1 MQVGHNALG
10 SGQVVEQGAKLVD
23 ESIRTGHFFEYD
35 GWKYLEPAVQDHT
48 LHFIGLLSDGGVH
61 SRYDQLL
68 GMLQGVSNHQRHCSV
83 RIVDL

>member
-1 MQVGHNALG
+1 MGHNALG

-23 ESIRTGHFFEYD
+23 ESLRSGHFFEYD
-35 GWKYLEPAVQDHT
+35 GWQALEPAVQDNT

-68 GMLQGVSNHQRHCSV
+68 AMLQGVSVTS
-83 RIVDL
+83 IM